1 MNKLIIA
8 TVTASLALTG
18 CANSGW
24 SNTQKG
30 ATIGAVAGALIGKGT
45 GDHDKSR
52 YVWGAAVGALAG
64 AAVGNYMDQQ
74 EEEFRQEL
82 AGSGVQVIRDGDNIR
97 LQLPSNITFDTNS
110 SVISQSFA
118 PVLTDVGKV
127 LQRYEKTTLVIEG
140 HTDSTGSAEYN
151 QRLSENRALA
161 VRNQLNGNGVD
172 SRRLTTLGFGES
184 QPVASNETE
193 AGRTQNRRVELR
205 IVPNTQS

>member
-184 QPVASNETE
+184 QPVASNETD